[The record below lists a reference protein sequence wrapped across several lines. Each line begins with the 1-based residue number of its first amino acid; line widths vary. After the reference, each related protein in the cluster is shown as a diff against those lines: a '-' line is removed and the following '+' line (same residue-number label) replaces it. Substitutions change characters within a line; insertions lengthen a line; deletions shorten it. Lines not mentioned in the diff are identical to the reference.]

1 MKKLPIICLLVMVFA
16 VGTAQAQPYLYEVA
30 PAGGKNFTT
39 AVGIPP
45 TATISLDIYL
55 TGVTAPQNA
64 GCAWLDFTGSTDDIA
79 YVSGGRCMLDGSEGC
94 TGPWDPRAG
103 GIFNELGGPGTIFYI
118 VANLGGAVPD
128 GDGDLIVGTVTLQN
142 TGPNDAT
149 VYIVTSAG
157 SCWTPMSDQT
167 VGAGVIVISQVCYCE
182 IDAHCDDGLFCNGAE
197 TCDAP
202 NCMCEP
208 ATNPCPTDTVCNE
221 DTNTCDPIPAT
232 GIPTLS
238 EWGIIIFMT
247 IILGIGVVTL
257 VRRRMV

>member
-1 MKKLPIICLLVMVFA
+1 MFA
-16 VGTAQAQPYLYEVA
+16 VGTAQAQQYEVA
-30 PAGGKNFTT
+30 PCGTKDFTT
-39 AVGIPP
+39 
-45 TATISLDIYL
+45 TADVVPGGTICLDIWL
-55 TGVTAPQNA
+55 TGVPYISHPPGPQAQNA

-79 YVSGGRCMLDGSEGC
+79 YVSGGRCMEDGSEGC

-103 GIFNELGGPGTIFYI
+103 VIFNELGGPGTIFYI

-149 VYIVTSAG
+149 VDIVTSAG

-167 VGAGVIVISQVCYCE
+167 VGAGRIVISQVCYCA

-202 NCMCEP
+202 NCTCEQG
-208 ATNPCPTDTVCNE
+208 TNPCPTDTSCNE
-221 DTNTCDPIPAT
+221 DTDQCDPIPAT
-232 GIPTLS
+232 DIPTLS
-238 EWGIIIFMT
+238 EWGMIIFLT
-247 IILGIGVVTL
+247 IIMGIGVVTL